1 MNNRIFLVAG
11 IIIFSINIFFIGLL
25 KNNVQNRAELF
36 FKHKPSLEMFFSSEN
51 NLKNTID
58 KKETEKEKIY
68 KEYITDYNIEDQYK
82 SFFTFM
88 SIQLMMS
95 CLILGFSKIDNFKI
109 QLALFGA
116 HFVLGLIA
124 TFLIIDYAMNQT
136 NNLFSIMILLSV
148 VGLEIIMMRGFT
160 K

>member
-1 MNNRIFLVAG
+1 M
-11 IIIFSINIFFIGLL
+11 
-25 KNNVQNRAELF
+25 
-36 FKHKPSLEMFFSSEN
+36 
-51 NLKNTID
+51 KNTID